1 MDINSISENNKHKNE
16 LITILKARYKA
27 VETNTYGLLI
37 IFFDDEK
44 REVESL
50 VAIASHY
57 SSLFDVD
64 PHLPWY
70 SFEENIINTKWKGDI
85 ALNITIDLQNYIEN
99 SLDKDRGYEL
109 LMLIKNNDQMKIES
123 LLQAILMKPLSDR
136 NIIIETVSE
145 TITKESMNN
154 VRSERNKLK
163 TDKKSKT
170 SKVETKINSSN
181 ILNIELMLAPVSGI
195 PIYKLQKGDKIMV
208 RISNTGAKEKYYIEQ
223 FGVKIDN
230 NILPLPAEVVDI
242 TKNEKGEYVILVKLE
257 KGVYGKAIETEQ
269 VKLKRY
275 NTLVS
280 SPFDDDSE
288 LKIIG
293 TEEKAGKF
301 PIFIMVVGG
310 LMFIILLIFIIMWF
324 YNII

>member
-1 MDINSISENNKHKNE
+1 MDTYGASEIDDRQNE
-16 LITILKARYKA
+16 LITILKARFKA

-37 IFFDDEK
+37 IFFNDEK

-57 SSLFDVD
+57 SSLFDID

-85 ALNITIDLQNYIEN
+85 SLNITIDLQNYIES
-99 SLDKDRGYEL
+99 SLDRDRGHEL
-109 LMLIKNNDQMKIES
+109 LMLIKNNDQLKIES
-123 LLQAILMKPLSDR
+123 LLQAILMKPLADR

-154 VRSERNKLK
+154 VRIERNKLK
-163 TDKKSKT
+163 TDKKSEISSIE
-170 SKVETKINSSN
+170 SKIKSGNIINV
-181 ILNIELMLAPVSGI
+181 ELMLAPVSGI
-195 PIYKLQKGDKIMV
+195 PIYELKKGDKIMV
-208 RISNTGAKEKYYIEQ
+208 RIANTGVKEKYYIEQ
-223 FGVKIDN
+223 FGVKVDN

-242 TKNEKGEYVILVKLE
+242 TKNDKGEYIILVKLE
-257 KGVYGKAIETEQ
+257 KSVYGKAIETEQ

-275 NTLVS
+275 DTLIS
-280 SPFDDDSE
+280 SFEEDSE
-288 LKIIG
+288 LKII
-293 TEEKAGKF
+293 ESDEKTGKF
-301 PIFIMVVGG
+301 PIFIMVIGG
-310 LMFIILLIFIIMWF
+310 LMFVILLIFIIMWF

>member
-1 MDINSISENNKHKNE
+1 MDTYGASEIDDRQNE
-16 LITILKARYKA
+16 LITILKARFKA

-37 IFFDDEK
+37 IFFNDEK

-57 SSLFDVD
+57 SSLFDID

-85 ALNITIDLQNYIEN
+85 SLNITIDLQNYIES
-99 SLDKDRGYEL
+99 SLDRDRGYEL
-109 LMLIKNNDQMKIES
+109 LMLIKNNDQLKIES
-123 LLQAILMKPLSDR
+123 LLQAILMKPLADR

-154 VRSERNKLK
+154 VRIERNKLK
-163 TDKKSKT
+163 TGEKSET
-170 SKVETKINSSN
+170 PSIESKIKSGNIINV
-181 ILNIELMLAPVSGI
+181 ELMLAPVSGI
-195 PIYKLQKGDKIMV
+195 PIYELKKGDKIMV
-208 RISNTGAKEKYYIEQ
+208 RIANTGVKEKYYIEQ
-223 FGVKIDN
+223 FGVKVDN

-242 TKNEKGEYVILVKLE
+242 TKNDKGEYIILVKLE
-257 KGVYGKAIETEQ
+257 KSVYGKAIETEQ

-275 NTLVS
+275 DTLIS
-280 SPFDDDSE
+280 SFEEDSE
-288 LKIIG
+288 LKIIESDG
-293 TEEKAGKF
+293 KTGKF
-301 PIFIMVVGG
+301 PIFVMVIGG
-310 LMFIILLIFIIMWF
+310 LMFAILLIFIIMWF